1 MNIQMTEAALKDCLG
16 LPPAMAPGPSQIL
29 HCHLMAAPKSPSPRP
44 PESLLLPWTN
54 QGSQPMS
61 MTLMSHVPLAVQ
73 PAQQLLLLPNI
84 LTIDGIFTTG
94 FGSPKT
100 WILPLTGPLPPA
112 DVEWRV
118 LRQGKVP
125 RHWDWGTPSYSLK
138 DTGSKKKT
146 IAQRKHEE
154 GERGVHRMSNI
165 KMRYPVLVKS
175 TRAEQCGPLQS
186 RSGSEGGMQSWT
198 WVRAFH
204 CHLKSNVRNFSAL
217 TTHCFYYHIS
227 AILAV
232 L

>member
-100 WILPLTGPLPPA
+100 WILPLSGPLPPA

-138 DTGSKKKT
+138 DTGSKRRPLPKGNM
-146 IAQRKHEE
+146 RKGK
-154 GERGVHRMSNI
+154 GEYTEWATSKWDTQCWWKALEQNNVALSKAEVVRKVECKAEHGWE
-165 KMRYPVLVKS
+165 LS
-175 TRAEQCGPLQS
+175 TV
-186 RSGSEGGMQSWT
+186 T
-198 WVRAFH
+198 W
-204 CHLKSNVRNFSAL
+204 SQM
-217 TTHCFYYHIS
+217 
-227 AILAV
+227 
-232 L
+232 